1 MPPERHRDPVFI
13 QCEIVPL
20 ADVVEA
26 EELHHEVMHRVLA
39 GLDESE
45 AMMAR
50 VEMQEAGYEWMRIIV
65 GQTETQRVAI
75 ERGHPLDRVRA
86 VDVHHHVAESQ
97 WAGAE
102 SRDRAAR
109 P

>member
-1 MPPERHRDPVFI
+1 MPPERHSDPVFI

-26 EELHHEVMHRVLA
+26 KELHHEVMHRVLA

-50 VEMQEAGYEWMRIIV
+50 G
-65 GQTETQRVAI
+65 
-75 ERGHPLDRVRA
+75 
-86 VDVHHHVAESQ
+86 
-97 WAGAE
+97 
-102 SRDRAAR
+102 
-109 P
+109 